1 MSNDGPAEERRKQIA
16 LTDEQ
21 RENVRKMLARFGGQ
35 MEPDK
40 KRKADEISKET
51 EDKDE
56 EEEKEDNEVEAKVQD
71 DLFLGVV
78 PGTTVEFKDLTTGS
92 KKYSFIREICCQ
104 FQPYVISK
112 VEITPTEF
120 KKACVMLGIEANNNS
135 ETLIACAVEQA
146 DPITLLHIQVQQ
158 LNNGNMII
166 QSIRFIT

>member
-1 MSNDGPAEERRKQIA
+1 MSGEGPAEEHRKQIA

-35 MEPDK
+35 IESDK
-40 KRKADEISKET
+40 KRKADEIS
-51 EDKDE
+51 EDKQQQQE
-56 EEEKEDNEVEAKVQD
+56 EEDNEVEAKVQD

-92 KKYSFIREICCQ
+92 KKYSFIRETCCQ
-104 FQPYVISK
+104 FQSYILSK
-112 VEITPTEF
+112 SEITPTEF

-158 LNNGNMII
+158 LTNGNMII

>member
-1 MSNDGPAEERRKQIA
+1 MSDGLPEERQKQIA

-35 MEPDK
+35 LEPDK
-40 KRKADEISKET
+40 KRKAEEISE
-51 EDKDE
+51 EIE
-56 EEEKEDNEVEAKVQD
+56 EEEDNEVVAKVQD

-92 KKYSFIREICCQ
+92 KKYSFVREICCQ
-104 FQPYVISK
+104 FQPYIMANL
-112 VEITPTEF
+112 EMTPAEF
-120 KKACVMLGIEANNNS
+120 KKACTMLGIEPNNNS
-135 ETLIACAVEQA
+135 DTLIACAVEQA

-158 LNNGNMII
+158 RTNGNIII